1 MDRPAESVAL
11 RLEKSV
17 PSRTTWSFMP
27 ICLTFPLLRGRSCVG
42 EPDRNAIP
50 LCIYWSVT
58 NISLVFRELP
68 VEIRAEESSMPIS
81 VPLIKERVV
90 LGVTGASG
98 SIYAE
103 LLLEI
108 LLAAGVRTYLV
119 ATETARKVMAT
130 ELPETSLM
138 SQVLA
143 CGLQARFE
151 MHEGVLRAAAARE
164 LQADALSQLKV
175 FSNDDFYAP
184 IASGSEGATHMVVAP
199 CSMGTMARIAH
210 GMSTCLLERCAD
222 VMLKEKRTLVISPR
236 ETPLSTIHL
245 QNMLILAQAG
255 AAIVPAMPAFYNRPQ
270 SVEEVALFVVE
281 RLLDQL
287 KLSAPLREKTVRWN
301 IRRL

>member
-1 MDRPAESVAL
+1 MAMAEV
-11 RLEKSV
+11 V
-17 PSRTTWSFMP
+17 
-27 ICLTFPLLRGRSCVG
+27 
-42 EPDRNAIP
+42 
-50 LCIYWSVT
+50 
-58 NISLVFRELP
+58 LV
-68 VEIRAEESSMPIS
+68 
-81 VPLIKERVV
+81 KERVV
-90 LGVTGASG
+90 LGITGASG

-103 LLLEI
+103 LMLRS

-119 ATETARKVMAT
+119 ATDTARKVIAT
-130 ELPETSLM
+130 ELPENCLIA
-138 SQVLA
+138 QVLA
-143 CGLQARFE
+143 SGLQARLE
-151 MHEGVLRAAAARE
+151 TNSAVAAAAE
-164 LQADALSQLKV
+164 SLGLTAENIAQLRV

-245 QNMLILAQAG
+245 QNMLTLAQAG
-255 AAIVPAMPAFYNRPQ
+255 AVLVPAMPAFYSRPQ

-287 KLSAPLREKTVRWN
+287 RLTTPLRQKSVRWN